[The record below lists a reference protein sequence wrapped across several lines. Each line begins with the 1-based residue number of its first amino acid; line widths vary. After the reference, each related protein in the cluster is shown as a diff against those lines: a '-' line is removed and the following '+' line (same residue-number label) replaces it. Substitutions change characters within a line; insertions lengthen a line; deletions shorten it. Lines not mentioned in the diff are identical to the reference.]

1 MHGGHRWYR
10 GSRMVSCWSMH
21 RTLLE
26 GVPSLPCLVMLECLP
41 ICWWYGLIGRVIT
54 LVIFGHYQY
63 LQGQTCS
70 VRSGWPTADG
80 WLSVS
85 EQLCSIGLSYAII
98 SIANVIFLIALCM
111 LPSISYY
118 LISRCNE
125 FVLTSPNYGY
135 SMPLSIIKQWLT
147 YGLLLYTTHGT
158 GRLELMRRNDP
169 L

>member
-1 MHGGHRWYR
+1 MVGIG
-10 GSRMVSCWSMH
+10 GSRVTDGIMLIHASYVARRRSVITVFSNAGMSSDLLMVWFDWTC
-21 RTLLE
+21 
-26 GVPSLPCLVMLECLP
+26 
-41 ICWWYGLIGRVIT
+41 IT

-118 LISRCNE
+118 HII
-125 FVLTSPNYGY
+125 
-135 SMPLSIIKQWLT
+135 LSHDVMNLF
-147 YGLLLYTTHGT
+147 
-158 GRLELMRRNDP
+158 
-169 L
+169 

>member
-98 SIANVIFLIALCM
+98 SIANLIFSLHCVCCHRDHIILSHDVMNLFWPAPTMGTPCLSVLLNSDSLM
-111 LPSISYY
+111 GYY
-118 LISRCNE
+118 CTQHTAQVVS
-125 FVLTSPNYGY
+125 S
-135 SMPLSIIKQWLT
+135 
-147 YGLLLYTTHGT
+147 
-158 GRLELMRRNDP
+158 
-169 L
+169 